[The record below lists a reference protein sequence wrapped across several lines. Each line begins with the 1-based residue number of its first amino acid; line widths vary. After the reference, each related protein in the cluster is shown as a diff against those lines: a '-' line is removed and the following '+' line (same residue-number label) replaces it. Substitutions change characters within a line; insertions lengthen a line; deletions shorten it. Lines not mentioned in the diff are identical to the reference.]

1 METLSE
7 IVEVAAQ
14 LTDRPCTAVAC
25 AADPDVLDSVDLAV
39 SRGLATFKLYDD
51 ERLLL
56 KTLQAQYPQ
65 LVDHPDIELVDCNGT
80 QHAAQLAVDAVSS
93 GKAQVLMKGNLP
105 TASLMKAALRK
116 EAGLR
121 TGNVLSHVAV
131 FEIPGFEKLY
141 YVTDSA
147 MSILPDLQVKAQIIQ
162 NAVIVARA
170 CGVEVPVVVPLAAV
184 ESVNP
189 AMQATLDA
197 ASLTMM
203 NQRGQLQNCI
213 VEGPMALDNAIS
225 PEAAQHKGLLGPAAG
240 KADILVAPNLEA
252 GNILY
257 KSLTYFARAKVGGI
271 IQGAS
276 APIVVTS
283 RSDSAETK
291 LHSLALALLVSK
303 N

>member
-7 IVEVAAQ
+7 LVQQAAA
-14 LTDRPCTAVAC
+14 LSDRPCTAVAC
-25 AADPDVLDSVDLAV
+25 AADADVLESVELAV

-51 ERLLL
+51 KKQLLETIQS
-56 KTLQAQYPQ
+56 KYPQ
-65 LVDHPDIELVDCNGT
+65 LANHPDIELIDSEGM

-93 GKAQVLMKGNLP
+93 GNAQVLMKGNLP
-105 TASLMKAALRK
+105 TAALMKVALRK

-121 TGNVLSHVAV
+121 TGNVLSHVAA
-131 FEIPGFEKLY
+131 FEIPGFNKLY
-141 YVTDSA
+141 FVTDSA
-147 MSILPDLQVKAQIIQ
+147 MSITPDLQVKVQIIQ
-162 NAVIVARA
+162 NAVTVARA
-170 CGVEVPVVVPLAAV
+170 CGIDVPVVVPLAAV

-203 NQRGQLQNCI
+203 NQRGQLKNCV

-225 PEAAQHKGLLGPAAG
+225 PEAAQHKGLSGPAAG

-283 RSDSAETK
+283 RADNAETK

>member
-1 METLSE
+1 MNTLSE
-7 IVEVAAQ
+7 LVQQAAA
-14 LTDRPCTAVAC
+14 LSDRPCTAVAC
-25 AADPDVLDSVDLAV
+25 AADADVLESVELAV
-39 SRGLATFKLYDD
+39 SRGLATFKLYDLKNQ
-51 ERLLL
+51 LLEAIQL
-56 KTLQAQYPQ
+56 NYPQ
-65 LVDHPDIELVDCNGT
+65 LVNHPDIELIDCNGT
-80 QHAAQLAVDAVSS
+80 QQAAQLAVDAISS
-93 GKAQVLMKGNLP
+93 GEAQVLMKGNLP
-105 TASLMKAALRK
+105 TATLMKVALRK
-116 EAGLR
+116 DAGLR
-121 TGNVLSHVAV
+121 TGNVLSHVAA
-131 FEIPGFEKLY
+131 FEIPGFDKLY
-141 YVTDSA
+141 FVTDSA

-162 NAVIVARA
+162 NAVTVATA
-170 CGVEVPVVVPLAAV
+170 CGVDIPVVVPLAAV

-203 NQRGQLQNCI
+203 NQRGQLENCI

-225 PEAAQHKGLLGPAAG
+225 PEAAQHKGLSGPAAG

-283 RSDSAETK
+283 RSDNAETK

>member
-1 METLSE
+1 MEKLSE
-7 IVEVAAQ
+7 IVQQAAA
-14 LTDRPCTAVAC
+14 LSDRPCTAVAC
-25 AADPDVLDSVDLAV
+25 AADADVLKSVELAV
-39 SRGLATFKLYDD
+39 SRGLATFKLYADKKQ
-51 ERLLL
+51 LLEIIQS
-56 KTLQAQYPQ
+56 KYPQ
-65 LVDHPDIELVDCNGT
+65 LANHPDIEMIDSEGM
-80 QHAAQLAVDAVSS
+80 QHAAQLAVDAVSA

-105 TASLMKAALRK
+105 TAALMKVALRK

-121 TGNVLSHVAV
+121 TGNVLSHVAA
-131 FEIPGFEKLY
+131 FEIPGFNKLY
-141 YVTDSA
+141 FVTDSA
-147 MSILPDLQVKAQIIQ
+147 MSITPDLQVKAQIIQ
-162 NAVIVARA
+162 NAVSVARS
-170 CGVEVPVVVPLAAV
+170 CGIEVPVVVPLAAV

-203 NQRGQLQNCI
+203 NQRGQLKNCI

-225 PEAAQHKGLLGPAAG
+225 PEAAQHKGLSGPAAG

-283 RSDSAETK
+283 RADNAETK

>member
-1 METLSE
+1 MNNLSE
-7 IVEVAAQ
+7 LVQQAAA
-14 LTDRPCTAVAC
+14 LSDRPCTAVAC
-25 AADPDVLDSVDLAV
+25 AADADVLESVELAV
-39 SRGLATFKLYDD
+39 SRGLATFKLYDNKHQLR
-51 ERLLL
+51 EIIQE
-56 KTLQAQYPQ
+56 KYPQ
-65 LVDHPDIELVDCNGT
+65 LADHPDIELVDCNGV

-93 GKAQVLMKGNLP
+93 GEAQVLMKGNLP
-105 TASLMKAALRK
+105 TAALMKVALRK
-116 EAGLR
+116 DAGLR
-121 TGNVLSHVAV
+121 TGNVLSHVAA
-131 FEIPGFEKLY
+131 FEIPSFEKLY
-141 YVTDSA
+141 FVTDSA

-162 NAVIVARA
+162 NAVTVARA
-170 CGVEVPVVVPLAAV
+170 CGVEMPVVVPLAAV

-203 NQRGQLQNCI
+203 NQRGQLKNCI

-225 PEAAQHKGLLGPAAG
+225 PEAAQHKGLSGPAAG

-283 RSDSAETK
+283 RADNAETK

>member
-7 IVEVAAQ
+7 LVQQAAA
-14 LTDRPCTAVAC
+14 LSNRPCTAVAC
-25 AADPDVLDSVDLAV
+25 AADADVLESVELAV

-51 ERLLL
+51 KKQLLETIQS
-56 KTLQAQYPQ
+56 KYPQ
-65 LVDHPDIELVDCNGT
+65 LANHPDIELIDSEGM
-80 QHAAQLAVDAVSS
+80 QHAAQLAVDAVST
-93 GKAQVLMKGNLP
+93 GEAQVLMKGNLP
-105 TASLMKAALRK
+105 TAALMKVALRK

-121 TGNVLSHVAV
+121 TGNVLSHVAA
-131 FEIPGFEKLY
+131 FEIPGYDKLY
-141 YVTDSA
+141 FVTDSA
-147 MSILPDLQVKAQIIQ
+147 MSITPDLQVKAQIIQ
-162 NAVIVARA
+162 NAVTVARA
-170 CGVEVPVVVPLAAV
+170 CGIDIPVVVPLAAV

-203 NQRGQLQNCI
+203 NQRGQLKNCV

-225 PEAAQHKGLLGPAAG
+225 PEAAQHKGLSGPAAG

-276 APIVVTS
+276 APIIVTS
-283 RSDSAETK
+283 RADNAETK

>member
-1 METLSE
+1 MDTLSE
-7 IVEVAAQ
+7 LVQQAAA
-14 LTDRPCTAVAC
+14 LSDRPCTAVAC
-25 AADPDVLDSVDLAV
+25 AADADVLESVELAV

-51 ERLLL
+51 KKQLLE
-56 KTLQAQYPQ
+56 TIQSMYPQ
-65 LVDHPDIELVDCNGT
+65 LVNHPDIELIDSKGT
-80 QHAAQLAVDAVSS
+80 QQAAQLAVDAVSS
-93 GKAQVLMKGNLP
+93 GEAQVLMKGNLP
-105 TASLMKAALRK
+105 TATLMKVALRK
-116 EAGLR
+116 EFGLR
-121 TGNVLSHVAV
+121 TGNVLSHVAA
-131 FEIPGFEKLY
+131 FEIPGFNKLY
-141 YVTDSA
+141 FVTDSA

-162 NAVIVARA
+162 NAVTVARA
-170 CGVEVPVVVPLAAV
+170 CGVDIPVVVPLAAV
-184 ESVNP
+184 ETVNP

-203 NQRGQLQNCI
+203 NQRGQLKNCI

-225 PEAAQHKGLLGPAAG
+225 PEAAQHKGLSGSAAG

-257 KSLTYFARAKVGGI
+257 KSLTYFAHAKVGGI

-283 RSDSAETK
+283 RADNAETK

>member
-1 METLSE
+1 MNTLSE
-7 IVEVAAQ
+7 LVQQAAA
-14 LTDRPCTAVAC
+14 LSDRPCTAVAC
-25 AADPDVLDSVDLAV
+25 AADADVLESVELAI
-39 SRGLATFKLYDD
+39 SRGLATFKLYDNKYQ
-51 ERLLL
+51 LLETIQE
-56 KTLQAQYPQ
+56 KYPQ
-65 LVDHPDIELVDCNGT
+65 LADHPDIELVDCNGT

-93 GKAQVLMKGNLP
+93 GEAQVLMKGNLP
-105 TASLMKAALRK
+105 TAALMKVALRK
-116 EAGLR
+116 DAGLR

-131 FEIPGFEKLY
+131 FEIPSFEKLY
-141 YVTDSA
+141 FVTDSA

-162 NAVIVARA
+162 NAVTVARA
-170 CGVEVPVVVPLAAV
+170 CGVEMPVVVPLAAV

-203 NQRGQLQNCI
+203 NQRGQLEKCI

-225 PEAAQHKGLLGPAAG
+225 PEAAQHKGLSGPAAG

-283 RSDSAETK
+283 RADNAETK

>member
-1 METLSE
+1 MNTLSE
-7 IVEVAAQ
+7 LVQQAAA
-14 LTDRPCTAVAC
+14 LSDRPCTAVAC
-25 AADPDVLDSVDLAV
+25 AADADVLESVELAV
-39 SRGLATFKLYDD
+39 SRGLATFKLYDNKHQ
-51 ERLLL
+51 LLETI
-56 KTLQAQYPQ
+56 KGKYPQ
-65 LVDHPDIELVDCNGT
+65 LADHPDIELVDCNGT

-93 GKAQVLMKGNLP
+93 GEAQVLMKGNLP
-105 TASLMKAALRK
+105 TAALMKVALRK
-116 EAGLR
+116 DAGLR
-121 TGNVLSHVAV
+121 TGNVLSHVAA
-131 FEIPGFEKLY
+131 FEIPSFEKLY
-141 YVTDSA
+141 FVTDSA

-162 NAVIVARA
+162 NAVTVARA
-170 CGVEVPVVVPLAAV
+170 CGVEMPVVVPLAAV

-203 NQRGQLQNCI
+203 NQRGQLKNCI

-225 PEAAQHKGLLGPAAG
+225 PEAAQHKGLSGPAAG

-283 RSDSAETK
+283 RADNAETK

>member
-7 IVEVAAQ
+7 LVQQAAA
-14 LTDRPCTAVAC
+14 LSDRPCTAVAC
-25 AADPDVLDSVDLAV
+25 AADADVLESVELAV
-39 SRGLATFKLYDD
+39 TRGLATFKLYDD
-51 ERLLL
+51 
-56 KTLQAQYPQ
+56 KKQLQETIQSKYPQ
-65 LVDHPDIELVDCNGT
+65 LANHPDIELIYSEGM
-80 QHAAQLAVDAVSS
+80 QHSAQLAVDAVST

-105 TASLMKAALRK
+105 TAALMKVALRK

-121 TGNVLSHVAV
+121 TGNVLSHVAA
-131 FEIPGFEKLY
+131 FEIPGFNKLY
-141 YVTDSA
+141 FVTDSA
-147 MSILPDLQVKAQIIQ
+147 MSILPELQVKAQIIQ
-162 NAVIVARA
+162 NAVTVARA
-170 CGVEVPVVVPLAAV
+170 CGIDVPVVVPLAAV

-203 NQRGQLQNCI
+203 NQRGQLKNCI

-225 PEAAQHKGLLGPAAG
+225 PEAAQHKGLSGPAAG

-283 RSDSAETK
+283 RADNAETK